1 LVFISSVRIPA
12 DTLLTLISRK
22 VYKHCGIRTGV
33 RKNGQPNCDKFPAPL
48 VATSEAQC
56 LEERT
61 FEGLDLF
68 FRYIHLSILVADVFV
83 REVQGQQTNFRVTLK
98 AVGRAL
104 LPHVVVNLNM
114 REMNSLYQIEYLKDL
129 QTTSLVQ
136 RIGRR
141 T

>member
-1 LVFISSVRIPA
+1 M
-12 DTLLTLISRK
+12 
-22 VYKHCGIRTGV
+22 
-33 RKNGQPNCDKFPAPL
+33 
-48 VATSEAQC
+48 
-56 LEERT
+56 
-61 FEGLDLF
+61 
-68 FRYIHLSILVADVFV
+68 ADVFV